1 MAFLRFFLPVLLAA
15 LAIVSPSEAKKQHRH
30 GIHKLD
36 GVDVS
41 HEVVHQTTGAKLP
54 PVNTT
59 YYFDQL
65 IDHDDP
71 SLGTFK
77 QRYWF
82 NYQYYQPGGPVI
94 LMNAGE
100 GDASPAVPYL
110 LADLGIPGVL
120 AKEFNGVAVLLEH
133 RFFGLSSPYPDLS
146 VKSYRVHTIQ
156 QAIDDHE
163 YFVKNV
169 KLAMPGGDQLSPD
182 KAPWILMGGSYPGAL
197 TSFTMQNKP
206 GLFYAG
212 WASSAVVQAIA
223 DYWRY
228 FEPIIEYMPQNC
240 STDMQA
246 VIAYVDDTVASGD
259 TSKIQALKENFGLGG
274 MVHNDDFASH
284 ITDEFIGHWQESG
297 MIMGNGAFQEFCDVL
312 ETDDNGKPAGPQGLG
327 LQHALSAWGAYSRV
341 DVNASE
347 SPYLDRKELS
357 CNLHEIACFGTYNP
371 QSPNYTNTTVPND
384 TRSWQW
390 MVCSAFGFWQN
401 GAPEG
406 KPSIVSRMIDNAYYQ
421 RTCQLYFPEA
431 FSSPPVNLLT
441 ALDVNKQYGGWNVTT
456 ERLIFVNGRRDPWR
470 EATVAADGST
480 SKGWDLQPHLLED
493 GYHCNDLLVEESE
506 NPVTKAAQEQAI
518 GYLRTWLADWK
529 PSA

>member
-1 MAFLRFFLPVLLAA
+1 M
-15 LAIVSPSEAKKQHRH
+15 SCHQGKKRHRH
-30 GIHKLD
+30 GMHKLD

-54 PVNTT
+54 PINTT

-65 IDHDDP
+65 IDHENP

-100 GDASPAVPYL
+100 GDASPLVPYL
-110 LADLGIPGVL
+110 VPELGIPGVL

-169 KLAMPGGDQLSPD
+169 KLAMPGGDQLGPD

-228 FEPIIEYMPQNC
+228 FEPIVQYMPQNC

-246 VIAYVDDTVASGD
+246 VIAYVDETIVSGD
-259 TSKIQALKENFGLGG
+259 ASKIKALKETFGLG
-274 MVHNDDFASH
+274 V
-284 ITDEFIGHWQESG
+284 TEFIGDWQGSG
-297 MIMGNGAFQEFCDVL
+297 MVMGDGAFQEFCDVL
-312 ETDDNGKPAGPQGLG
+312 ETDPNGKPAGPQGMG
-327 LQHALSAWGAYSRV
+327 LQHALSAWGQYSKAV
-341 DVNASE
+341 VNSTCPSGDVE
-347 SPYLDRKELS
+347 
-357 CNLHEIACFGTYNP
+357 ACFGTYDP
-371 QSPNYTNTTVPND
+371 QSATYTNIIVPND

-390 MVCSAFGFWQN
+390 MICTAFGFWQN
-401 GAPEG
+401 GAPQG
-406 KPSIVSRMIDNAYYQ
+406 KPTIVSRLLDNAYY
-421 RTCQLYFPEA
+421 QLYFPEA
-431 FSSPPVNLLT
+431 FSSPPVNILT
-441 ALDVNKQYGGWNVTT
+441 ALDVNKQYDGWNVTT

-493 GYHCNDLLVEESE
+493 GFHCNDLLVEESA
-506 NPVTKAAQEQAI
+506 NPVTEAAQKQAI

-529 PSA
+529 PSAS